1 MKGVSPLI
9 AAVLLLAFTISIS
22 MIVMGWLS
30 SFTRVTTENVT
41 YSSTQAISCSSASI
55 SIERVYITGTS
66 AVIIVKN
73 DGFSNLNV
81 TGMIVNSTGG
91 TCSSSP
97 TYITAGNLTSLALT
111 ECYPS
116 GMGGSSCSNFSR
128 AIVNTNCAGTQDTV
142 TSVSDVTC
150 S

>member
-91 TCSSSP
+91 TCSSSA

-111 ECYPS
+111 ECYGITAS
-116 GMGGSSCSNFSR
+116 TCTGFSR

-142 TSVSDVTC
+142 TSTSDVSC

>member
-30 SFTRVTTENVT
+30 SFTRVTTENVS

-55 SIERVYITGTS
+55 SIERVYVTGTS
-66 AVIIVKN
+66 ASIIVKN

-81 TGMIVNSTGG
+81 TGMIINSTGG
-91 TCSSSP
+91 TCSSSA
-97 TYITAGNLTSLALT
+97 TYVTAGNLTSLTLT
-111 ECYPS
+111 ECYGIIAS
-116 GMGGSSCSNFSR
+116 TCAGFSR